1 MAGYITNWL
10 GNLNNTVKNA
20 VSNVGGTQ
28 NLSWSDVSKKA
39 TAPIISAFSSQPAQA
54 QTSAPAQT
62 PTVKPQKQLPSV
74 DQYNQNFMA
83 NNPQF
88 GNAQTGAVPSAPQQ
102 GMSSYVPPATPTPPV
117 QTEPPPAAPV
127 QPSYQ
132 PAVNPGGTAT
142 APNYSN
148 QVQPG
153 TAGAFQTA
161 IQQQLGLGLGGGQ
174 QAVNPEIS
182 RLMNISQNQTPEVQ
196 QAGKAYQDFITKT
209 EPGIGANQAA
219 LAMDPRVGSGRG
231 SIVSN
236 QLAQTAQGLGTAYS
250 AAVQGEQQQVGAA
263 QQAGNLAQQ
272 GQQQGITALQN
283 VAGAPGI
290 APQLGQYGQTFYQM
304 GQQGGS
310 NLDPQTYAAQIADQI
325 YTGKMSPQ
333 DGKAALGYAGS
344 AGDAFLQQAMKDKH
358 PDFNWNQAQQNIQT
372 QGLLA
377 PAAQNATSMLKNLD
391 QTLKTAPWYT
401 NTGIPVLDKFTR
413 LASSLTGVGAGG
425 TEGTQA
431 VRSAIVDA
439 RTAMANALGVANNQ
453 NPSAY
458 TDYVNTLVPDGINS
472 NTLPG
477 AIQQFDIQ
485 MKGKLGAFE
494 SPGTT
499 QAPQA
504 GGTSQNTA
512 AGGALVRNAQGLWVQ
527 AQKHEY
533 TNF

>member
-1 MAGYITNWL
+1 MGW
-10 GNLNNTVKNA
+10 
-20 VSNVGGTQ
+20 
-28 NLSWSDVSKKA
+28 
-39 TAPIISAFSSQPAQA
+39 
-54 QTSAPAQT
+54 QT
-62 PTVKPQKQLPSV
+62 
-74 DQYNQNFMA
+74 
-83 NNPQF
+83 
-88 GNAQTGAVPSAPQQ
+88 
-102 GMSSYVPPATPTPPV
+102 
-117 QTEPPPAAPV
+117 
-127 QPSYQ
+127 
-132 PAVNPGGTAT
+132 
-142 APNYSN
+142 
-148 QVQPG
+148 
-153 TAGAFQTA
+153 
-161 IQQQLGLGLGGGQ
+161 
-174 QAVNPEIS
+174 
-182 RLMNISQNQTPEVQ
+182 
-196 QAGKAYQDFITKT
+196 
-209 EPGIGANQAA
+209 
-219 LAMDPRVGSGRG
+219 
-231 SIVSN
+231 
-236 QLAQTAQGLGTAYS
+236 
-250 AAVQGEQQQVGAA
+250 
-263 QQAGNLAQQ
+263 
-272 GQQQGITALQN
+272 
-283 VAGAPGI
+283 
-290 APQLGQYGQTFYQM
+290 
-304 GQQGGS
+304 GS

-472 NTLPG
+472 NTLAG